1 MLAAVVIA
9 AVAWATA
16 LSPGL
21 LFSTALV
28 AVVLLAMSVAV
39 GWMLASISEFVSRR
53 YKAMTET
60 ILSNRKDFLSA
71 KRRERGVHGIG
82 GLVDDL
88 RSFLLFFLVF
98 LFYFSVMIVFF
109 YGLGGQLLSDPS
121 RLMVAAF
128 LGTSILHFSGH
139 AEGEGARKV
148 VLDFLVPFGIIVGL
162 IDVTVIGLYTLLSLA
177 ILHGPVALLF
187 FGAYYSLDFVVEW
200 RRGRGRQQGFVESQ
214 APGEKPG
221 GSEETGRK
229 AEMPDTRV

>member
-9 AVAWATA
+9 AVGWATA

-21 LFSTALV
+21 LVSTALI

-39 GWMLASISEFVSRR
+39 GWMLAGISDIVSRR
-53 YKAMTET
+53 YKAMTGT
-60 ILSNRKDFLSA
+60 ILSTRKDFLSA
-71 KRRERGVHGIG
+71 KRREGGLHGIR

-88 RSFLLFFLVF
+88 HSFLLFFLAF
-98 LFYFSVMIVFF
+98 LAYFSIMIVFF

-139 AEGEGARKV
+139 AEGKGARRV

-177 ILHGPVALLF
+177 IMHGPVALLF
-187 FGAYYSLDFVVEW
+187 FGAYYGLDFVVDR
-200 RRGRGRQQGFVESQ
+200 RRGRGGQQRFVESQ
-214 APGEKPG
+214 APRGKPG
-221 GSEETGRK
+221 GSEETGKR
-229 AEMPDTRV
+229 AEMPDTRG